1 MKNNKY
7 YKNIP
12 KETSNLTK
20 YGSRLLNRLIFIHGV
35 RNSERVN
42 VVSFLNKRVRCVQVY
57 QLVYYLCMPPV
68 RYGAVTS
75 DKDGNAVM
83 DEYTVMLDC
92 VRVLTRQYSS
102 AVFPDCRAVVVR
114 CVIFHKFS
122 AGTAEK
128 QKRYNCA
135 CEQK

>member
-7 YKNIP
+7 YRNIS
-12 KETSNLTK
+12 KEVSNLIK
-20 YGSRLLNRLIFIHGV
+20 CRSRLLNRLIFIHCI
-35 RNSERVN
+35 RNSERIN
-42 VVSFLNKRVRCVQVY
+42 VVSFLYKRVRCIQVY
-57 QLVYYLCMPPV
+57 KLVYYLSMPPV

-75 DKDGNAVM
+75 DEDGNAVM

-92 VRVLTRQYSS
+92 VRVLTRQYSC
-102 AVFPDCRAVVVR
+102 AVFSDCRAVVVR
-114 CVIFHKFS
+114 CVIFHGFS